1 MKYVLLFGGTMEGID
16 QLEGGARGEAMADYE
31 KSGQWF
37 EKYTKAGKVV
47 GGEELQGPSSA
58 TTVSR
63 KNGKIV
69 VTDGPFI
76 ESKEVI
82 GGFAL
87 IEVSE
92 VHGRRLAGAAI
103 DALGALGKEARPA
116 LPVLEAIAKSSPDA
130 RLRDSAK
137 AAGDRIRAVAPVER
151 PVTLGHQRPGPR
163 VRHGAT
169 GQELYGWI

>member
-1 MKYVLLFGGTMEGID
+1 MKSVLLLGGTMEGID
-16 QLEGGARGEAMADYE
+16 ELEGGARGEAMADYE

-47 GGEELQGPSSA
+47 GGEELQGPSTA

-87 IEVSE
+87 IEVSDLDE
-92 VHGRRLAGAAI
+92 ALAMAKEWPGTGEIRPVIDHSQERGGEAGPHPRRPCLPAPRG
-103 DALGALGKEARPA
+103 RPA
-116 LPVLEAIAKSSPDA
+116 PH
-130 RLRDSAK
+130 R
-137 AAGDRIRAVAPVER
+137 
-151 PVTLGHQRPGPR
+151 
-163 VRHGAT
+163 
-169 GQELYGWI
+169 